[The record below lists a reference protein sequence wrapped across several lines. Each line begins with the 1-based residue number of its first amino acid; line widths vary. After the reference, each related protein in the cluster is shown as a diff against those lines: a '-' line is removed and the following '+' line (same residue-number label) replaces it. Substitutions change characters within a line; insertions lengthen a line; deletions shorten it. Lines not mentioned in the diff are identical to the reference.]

1 MSKEFGVRCGDAINS
16 VSSEQSGCAKE
27 PRCVCSIDVSPILA
41 NCGDEANSSWQSMY
55 QTAKDNVATSCKEA
69 GIQSGDSSSSSISPS
84 SSDALPPASSAK
96 QSPSPSLAPSPPP
109 SPDPSPVPSPAPTS
123 KEAPPSPSPAAVDV
137 VLSSEEPSPVQS
149 SPSPPFDFNSI
160 APVSP
165 TITTTS
171 TSPTTTH
178 EQLMSPSS
186 VSPSGTSIES
196 VVVSTP
202 NATSNSTTFS
212 HDSSSSQSWA
222 SKHLGAI
229 AGGAV
234 AALLITLGMAIMI
247 RHLLRK
253 KAAKRYEL
261 DPLFQTETGSTLR
274 RSVVS
279 GSQINLAAGAG
290 MTTPNASKEREG
302 YNAVVVSNNAEFL
315 VASSPVD
322 AETLSSQETLQQ
334 RLHMQFY
341 DQQSKYQRQMYLHQQ
356 QQQYHQQMLQYY
368 TSDQVHNKILFNSG
382 TPVMLES
389 SGSSSSNVEAW
400 SVVDACAWVD
410 SNQLGD
416 ESVLNRMQ
424 EHGID
429 GCALMLLTLEHVEH
443 DLGVSDAEQA
453 AKFMNALDELKETR
467 ATA

>member
-16 VSSEQSGCAKE
+16 VSSEQSGCGKDL
-27 PRCVCSIDVSPILA
+27 RCVCSIDVSPILA
-41 NCGDEANSSWQSMY
+41 NCGDEANSSWQSLF
-55 QTAKDNVATSCKEA
+55 QTAKDNIATSCKEA
-69 GIQSGDSSSSSISPS
+69 SVQSAQQSPS
-84 SSDALPPASSAK
+84 S
-96 QSPSPSLAPSPPP
+96 APSPPSSPEP
-109 SPDPSPVPSPAPTS
+109 SPSPPSPPSPAPTS
-123 KEAPPSPSPAAVDV
+123 KEAPPSPSPAAADV
-137 VLSSEEPSPVQS
+137 VLSAEEPSPLQS
-149 SPSPPFDFNSI
+149 PPSPPFDLSANSI
-160 APVSP
+160 ATSPTSP
-165 TITTTS
+165 TITQEEVASLSNT
-171 TSPTTTH
+171 
-178 EQLMSPSS
+178 
-186 VSPSGTSIES
+186 SPSGTSIKS
-196 VVVSTP
+196 IAVSTP
-202 NATSNSTTFS
+202 NSTSNSTTVS
-212 HDSSSSQSWA
+212 HDSSVSQSWA

-234 AALLITLGMAIMI
+234 AALLITLGMTIMI

-290 MTTPNASKEREG
+290 VTETRKTTPNASKEREE
-302 YNAVVVSNNAEFL
+302 YNANVSNNAAFL
-315 VASSPVD
+315 VASSPFD

-341 DQQSKYQRQMYLHQQ
+341 NQQSNYQRQVHLHQ

-368 TSDQVHNKILFNSG
+368 TSDQVHNKVLFNSG
-382 TPVMLES
+382 TPVMLEG

-400 SVVDACAWVD
+400 SVADACAWVD

-416 ESVLNRMQ
+416 GGVLNRMQ

-429 GCALMLLTLEHVEH
+429 GCALLLLTREHVEQ

-453 AKFMNALDELKETR
+453 AKFMNALRELKE
-467 ATA
+467 AHADE

>member
-1 MSKEFGVRCGDAINS
+1 MS
-16 VSSEQSGCAKE
+16 
-27 PRCVCSIDVSPILA
+27 
-41 NCGDEANSSWQSMY
+41 
-55 QTAKDNVATSCKEA
+55 
-69 GIQSGDSSSSSISPS
+69 
-84 SSDALPPASSAK
+84 
-96 QSPSPSLAPSPPP
+96 
-109 SPDPSPVPSPAPTS
+109 
-123 KEAPPSPSPAAVDV
+123 
-137 VLSSEEPSPVQS
+137 LS
-149 SPSPPFDFNSI
+149 N
-160 APVSP
+160 
-165 TITTTS
+165 
-171 TSPTTTH
+171 
-178 EQLMSPSS
+178 

-222 SKHLGAI
+222 SQHVGAI
-229 AGGAV
+229 AGGSV
-234 AALLITLGMAIMI
+234 AALLITLGMAIMV

-253 KAAKRYEL
+253 KATKRFEL

-290 MTTPNASKEREG
+290 MSEARKTPNATKEREG
-302 YNAVVVSNNAEFL
+302 YNAVVVSDNAEFL

-322 AETLSSQETLQQ
+322 AEILSSQETLQQ

-341 DQQSKYQRQMYLHQQ
+341 DQQSNYQRQMYLRQ

-382 TPVMLES
+382 TPVMLEG

-400 SVVDACAWVD
+400 SVADVCAWVD
-410 SNQLGD
+410 GNQLGD
-416 ESVLNRMQ
+416 ASVLRCMQ

-429 GCALMLLTLEHVEH
+429 GCALLLLTREHVEH
-443 DLGVSDAEQA
+443 DLGVADAEQA
-453 AKFMNALDELKETR
+453 RKFMNALDELKGVHSD
-467 ATA
+467 A